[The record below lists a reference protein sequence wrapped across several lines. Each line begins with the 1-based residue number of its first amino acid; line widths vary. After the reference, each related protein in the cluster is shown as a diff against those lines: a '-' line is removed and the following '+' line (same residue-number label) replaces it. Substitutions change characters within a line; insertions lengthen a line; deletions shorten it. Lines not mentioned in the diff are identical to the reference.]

1 MIIAAIFSGKLF
13 LVTDEKGV
21 VIILMATEIEIVAR
35 YLSRT
40 PLTVKLLL
48 RQRP

>member
-1 MIIAAIFSGKLF
+1 MYIYIFIKSVIIAAIFSGKLF

-35 YLSRT
+35 Y
-40 PLTVKLLL
+40 
-48 RQRP
+48 